1 MSLTF
6 PLGHSRATMHPAL
19 IAGLGELLLTS
30 IHHGYG
36 AIIYTAPFRWQ
47 VVIVSAIVAAV
58 VIGLAL
64 VAQAH
69 RGGLLGRVAFWLDA
83 VVIAGFPILTIGFI
97 EGGYNH
103 VVKNIVHLMG
113 NATLYAQMFPEG
125 MYEAP
130 GDWFFEL
137 TGIAQFPVA
146 VAALWLGLAA
156 LRGRVR

>member
-1 MSLTF
+1 MSLTSI
-6 PLGHSRATMHPAL
+6 LDRSRATMHPAL
-19 IAGLGELLLTS
+19 IAALVELLLTS

-47 VVIVSAIVAAV
+47 VVIISAIVAALI
-58 VIGLAL
+58 IGLAL

-69 RGGLLGRVAFWLDA
+69 RGGPLGRVAFWVDTI
-83 VVIAGFPILTIGFI
+83 VIAAFPILTIGFV

-103 VVKNIVHLMG
+103 VVKNVVHLMG
-113 NATLYAQMFPEG
+113 NATLYAQMFPDG

-146 VAALWLGLAA
+146 VAALWLVVKAMR
-156 LRGRVR
+156 RG